1 MAKNPGPRRTAN
13 LCTTSAGRWL
23 RWHVAH
29 PSIARGNG
37 QPGLL
42 PHCRR
47 GHLGPRHRG
56 LGWRSGSGRARR
68 VRPRW
73 PDGGR
78 GRHPAGPADP
88 ERGPALMDFSLTH
101 EQEQYR
107 HGIREICA
115 KFPDSYWR
123 QIDAEKRYPEEF
135 VRALTSGGWLSVLI
149 PAEYGGAGLGMVEA
163 CIVLEEINASGGNGA
178 ACHAQ
183 MYTMGALLRHGTESQ
198 KRRYLPEIAAG
209 RLRLQSMA
217 VTEPEAGSDTSA
229 ITTFARKE
237 GDGYV
242 VNGQKIFTSRVQ
254 HSDLLLLLAR
264 TRRADEVAR
273 KTDGMSLFLIDLR
286 QAGPAIE
293 VRPIET
299 MVNHETN
306 ALFISDLR
314 LPADALLGE
323 EGAGF
328 RQVLDGLNAE
338 RILIASESI
347 GDARWFVERSV
358 TYARER
364 IVFGQPIGANQGVQ
378 FPIARAFMRA
388 QAASLMRW
396 KAATRFDAGKPC
408 GAEANM
414 AKLLASE

>member
-1 MAKNPGPRRTAN
+1 
-13 LCTTSAGRWL
+13 
-23 RWHVAH
+23 
-29 PSIARGNG
+29 
-37 QPGLL
+37 
-42 PHCRR
+42 
-47 GHLGPRHRG
+47 
-56 LGWRSGSGRARR
+56 
-68 VRPRW
+68 
-73 PDGGR
+73 
-78 GRHPAGPADP
+78 
-88 ERGPALMDFSLTH
+88 MDFSLND
-101 EQEQYR
+101 EQERYR
-107 HGIREICA
+107 QGVREICT

-123 QIDAEKRYPEEF
+123 RIDAEKRYPEEF
-135 VRALTSGGWLSVLI
+135 VRALTTGGWLSVLI

-183 MYTMGALLRHGTESQ
+183 MYTMGALLRHGSESQ
-198 KRRYLPEIAAG
+198 KRRYLPDIAAG

-217 VTEPEAGSDTSA
+217 VTEPEAGSDTSRIA
-229 ITTFARKE
+229 TFAQKE
-237 GDGYV
+237 ADGYV
-242 VNGQKIFTSRVQ
+242 VNGQKVFTSRVQ

-264 TRRADEVAR
+264 TRRVDDVAR
-273 KTDGMSLFLIDLR
+273 KTDGLSLFLVDLR
-286 QAGPAIE
+286 QAGSAIE
-293 VRPIET
+293 LRPIET

-306 ALFISDLR
+306 AMFITDLH
-314 LPADALLGE
+314 LPADALVGD

-396 KAATRFDAGKPC
+396 QAATRFDAGQSC

-414 AKLLASE
+414 AKLLASEAAWEAAEMAMTTYGGSGMAVETGIERKFREARLYLVAPVTNNLVTAYVAEHVLGLPRSYGTGGSA